1 MKTVLR
7 GHYALSVCAAGAML
21 AGCGGSA
28 QLPNPTALAPVAN
41 SRAADRLTSPSNA
54 VPERVGSDT
63 SSTERLAGTAK
74 LSRCDLRTRFRAR
87 GVATGPNPGTFTAAG
102 AWGIDFPTQ
111 VWFFHESFIITDG
124 SQTIHGHIDASGSGS
139 APFSCTA
146 VKNEIFPYSTRMVSG
161 NAKVS
166 VSSAHFH
173 EGLLN
178 F

>member
-111 VWFFHESFIITDG
+111 VWFFHESFIITEMDSHERYTDILTPVVLG
-124 SQTIHGHIDASGSGS
+124 RPRSLVQRSRTKS
-139 APFSCTA
+139 
-146 VKNEIFPYSTRMVSG
+146 FPTRRG
-161 NAKVS
+161 W
-166 VSSAHFH
+166 
-173 EGLLN
+173 
-178 F
+178 